1 MKFIRKIFQKN
12 KCKVSQI
19 MPDVNEKQNVFTDE
33 DKAECRELSA
43 YIGKVIQKLDAG
55 EISETDAREL
65 VRQWERGT
73 QI

>member
-1 MKFIRKIFQKN
+1 MKFIRKIFQRN

-19 MPDVNEKQNVFTDE
+19 MPEHNVFTDE
-33 DKAECRELSA
+33 DKAEYRELSA
-43 YIGKVIQKLDAG
+43 YIGKVIQKLDAD

-65 VRQWERGT
+65 VRQWKRGT

>member
-12 KCKVSQI
+12 KRKVSRI

-33 DKAECRELSA
+33 DKAECMELSA

-55 EISETDAREL
+55 ELSETDAREL
-65 VRQWERGT
+65 VRQWKRGT

>member
-19 MPDVNEKQNVFTDE
+19 LPDVNEKQNVFTDE
-33 DKAECRELSA
+33 DKAE
-43 YIGKVIQKLDAG
+43 Y
-55 EISETDAREL
+55 REL
-65 VRQWERGT
+65 VRQWERGK